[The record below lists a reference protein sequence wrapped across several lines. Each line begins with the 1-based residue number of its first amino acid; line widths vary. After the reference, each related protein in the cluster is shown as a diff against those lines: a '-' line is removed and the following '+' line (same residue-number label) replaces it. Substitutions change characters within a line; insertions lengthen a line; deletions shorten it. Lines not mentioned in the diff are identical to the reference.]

1 MSELKA
7 TQQWDDKF
15 GIIDK
20 RCGFQTED
28 KQCGYA
34 MPDSMVGCTKVGD
47 ETSCAA
53 YIPKEMKPLAKAVID
68 GVGADAEVVTNSRG
82 GKQSKSPMAMHL
94 LDPNFLI
101 DFAKNK
107 AEELEYEDEG
117 ESTCVDGEDID
128 KYRCYRAI
136 EFIGNFML
144 LGDKIFLQYAMDEL
158 NREELQQIILI
169 AKVLQY
175 GASRYKA
182 NNWRLI
188 PQEEHINHALIHII
202 AHLAG
207 DRQDDHLDHALCRL
221 MMAYATEPSEK
232 FAYGAYVA

>member
-1 MSELKA
+1 MQAFSVKDGLCQGCGTNPSKDYEKCMDKDCAMKISSPNWL
-7 TQQWDDKF
+7 WDDKF
-15 GIIDK
+15 GWMFSEEPSKIL
-20 RCGFQTED
+20 E
-28 KQCGYA
+28 
-34 MPDSMVGCTKVGD
+34 
-47 ETSCAA
+47 
-53 YIPKEMKPLAKAVID
+53 
-68 GVGADAEVVTNSRG
+68 GVGADAEIVTNERG

-128 KYRCYRAI
+128 KYRCYRAM

-144 LGDKIFLQYAMDEL
+144 LGDKMFLQYAMDEL
-158 NREELQQIILI
+158 NCEELQQIISI

-207 DRQDDHLDHALCRL
+207 DRQDEHIDHALCRL
-221 MMAYATEPSEK
+221 MMAYATKKSDDFDYGSYVEK
-232 FAYGAYVA
+232 KVA

>member
-1 MSELKA
+1 
-7 TQQWDDKF
+7 
-15 GIIDK
+15 
-20 RCGFQTED
+20 
-28 KQCGYA
+28 
-34 MPDSMVGCTKVGD
+34 
-47 ETSCAA
+47 
-53 YIPKEMKPLAKAVID
+53 
-68 GVGADAEVVTNSRG
+68 
-82 GKQSKSPMAMHL
+82 MAMHL

-128 KYRCYRAI
+128 KYRCYKAM

-144 LGDKIFLQYAMDEL
+144 LDDKMFLQYAMDKL
-158 NREELQQIILI
+158 NCEELQQIISI

-207 DRQDDHLDHALCRL
+207 DTQDDHLDHALCRL
-221 MMAYATEPSEK
+221 MMAYATEKSEG
-232 FAYGAYVA
+232 FEYSEYVKAKGEN

>member
-1 MSELKA
+1 MS
-7 TQQWDDKF
+7 
-15 GIIDK
+15 
-20 RCGFQTED
+20 TED
-28 KQCGYA
+28 MEHYHEFDDLVK
-34 MPDSMVGCTKVGD
+34 
-47 ETSCAA
+47 AA
-53 YIPKEMKPLAKAVID
+53 TNRINEDLNGKVID

-101 DFAKNK
+101 NFTKNK

-117 ESTCVDGEDID
+117 ESICVVGEDID
-128 KYRCYRAI
+128 KYRCYRAM

-144 LGDKIFLQYAMDEL
+144 LGDKMFLQHAMYEL
-158 NREELQQIILI
+158 NCEELQQIISI

-175 GASRYKA
+175 GALRYKA

-202 AHLAG
+202 AHLSG
-207 DRQDDHLDHALCRL
+207 DTQDDHLDHALCRL
-221 MMAYATEPSEK
+221 MMAYATDVSEGFNYNK
-232 FAYGAYVA
+232 YISKDTIGNIEEMSSSHPDFKPIVKCSYKYDCHYKE

>member
-1 MSELKA
+1 MQAFNIDNLCNSCEPFETNNIERCTKPNCMYK
-7 TQQWDDKF
+7 TQTVWDDKF
-15 GIIDK
+15 GFLEDHA
-20 RCGFQTED
+20 TERM
-28 KQCGYA
+28 KEQ
-34 MPDSMVGCTKVGD
+34 
-47 ETSCAA
+47 AA
-53 YIPKEMKPLAKAVID
+53 AENVVIG
-68 GVGADAEVVTNSRG
+68 GVGKDAEIVTNEKG

-94 LDPNFLI
+94 IDPVFLMNWA
-101 DFAKNK
+101 DMEAKNFEYK
-107 AEELEYEDEG
+107 DEATEETVVDVPDREKHSCYEAIYWIARFMNEGDKSLLQFAFDELED
-117 ESTCVDGEDID
+117 S
-128 KYRCYRAI
+128 
-136 EFIGNFML
+136 
-144 LGDKIFLQYAMDEL
+144 
-158 NREELQQIILI
+158 ELQQVVRI